1 MDIGS
6 LLGSLFSDYTLRTVA
21 LGTMILGIV
30 TGVLGSFV
38 VLRKQSLIGDAM
50 SHATLPGIVLAFML
64 TGQKLFVVLLIGA
77 AIAAWVG
84 ALLVMLITNTT
95 RIKGDSAM
103 GIVLS
108 VFFGLG
114 LVLIAALQKNPSM
127 AQAKLD
133 SYLLGQAATLL
144 ERDVMVMAIV
154 GSITL
159 ILVAVFW
166 KEFKLLTFDP
176 DFAVSLGF
184 PVRVIDILLTTLVVM
199 AIAIGLQAVGV
210 ILIIAVLV
218 APAAAARQWTDSLA
232 VMVGLAALFG
242 GMSGV
247 GGTLISSLGR
257 GLATGPI
264 IVLCNTAIVLISLT
278 LAPNRGLLWK
288 WMRR

>member
-1 MDIGS
+1 
-6 LLGSLFSDYTLRTVA
+6 
-21 LGTMILGIV
+21 
-30 TGVLGSFV
+30 
-38 VLRKQSLIGDAM
+38 
-50 SHATLPGIVLAFML
+50 
-64 TGQKLFVVLLIGA
+64 
-77 AIAAWVG
+77 
-84 ALLVMLITNTT
+84 MLITNTT

-264 IVLCNTAIVLISLT
+264 IVLCNTAIVLISLM

-288 WMRR
+288 WTRH